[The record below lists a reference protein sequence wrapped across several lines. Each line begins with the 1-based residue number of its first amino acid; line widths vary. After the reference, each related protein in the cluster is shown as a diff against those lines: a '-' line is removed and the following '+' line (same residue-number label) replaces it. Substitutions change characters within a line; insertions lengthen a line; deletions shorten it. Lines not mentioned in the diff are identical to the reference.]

1 LDKRKISQSPAFG
14 RKVKKL
20 KPQEKKSLDDAVLD
34 IIQNPNIGQQ
44 KAGDLSDVFVYK
56 FKINKQLIL
65 LAYTVTPIEICLIA
79 MGSHENF
86 YRDLK
91 KKR

>member
-1 LDKRKISQSPAFG
+1 MDKRKISQSPAFG

-34 IIQNPNIGQQ
+34 IIQNPSIGQQ
-44 KAGDLSDVFVYK
+44 KVGDLSDIFVHK

-65 LAYTVTPIEICLIA
+65 LAYTVTPNEICLIA